1 VSLDEVVDAGF
12 TGLSILFALVASAV
26 HFGILVS
33 KRLPTRAGIDL
44 KVHLEGLED
53 YIRLAEKERLA
64 FLQSPKGALRK
75 RGELGQEEIL
85 HLYEDVLPW
94 AVLLGLE
101 EEWSKVLTTFSNETN
116 QPAWIP
122 IAAVGGFNLSGLN
135 TAISQSM
142 AVSSES
148 GGSGGGSSGGG
159 GGGGGGSGV

>member
-1 VSLDEVVDAGF
+1 MH
-12 TGLSILFALVASAV
+12 FA
-26 HFGILVS
+26 ILVS

-44 KVHLEGLED
+44 KVHLEGLRD
-53 YIRLAEKERLA
+53 YISLAEKDRLA

-101 EEWSKVLTTFSNETN
+101 DEWGKVLTTYSNETN
-116 QPAWIP
+116 QPTGIP
-122 IAAVGGFNLSGLN
+122 IATISSFNLSGLN

-142 AVSSES
+142 AVGAES
-148 GGSGGGSSGGG
+148 GSSGGGSSGGG